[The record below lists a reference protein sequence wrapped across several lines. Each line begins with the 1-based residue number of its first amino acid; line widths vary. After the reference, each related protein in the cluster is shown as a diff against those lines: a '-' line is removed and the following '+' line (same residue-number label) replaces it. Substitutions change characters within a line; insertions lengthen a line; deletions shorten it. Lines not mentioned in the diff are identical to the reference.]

1 MKIAVINIDFLSL
14 CMRAALHAG
23 DSPMARAKNKT
34 LSAAQSL
41 ACNVRLPKQW
51 PLNTNPGR
59 PPNSDLPGNSRIWL
73 GTALRHTQTTGEQ
86 LRNENALAS

>member
-1 MKIAVINIDFLSL
+1 MQGTPPWHEPKIKLYLQLKV
-14 CMRAALHAG
+14 
-23 DSPMARAKNKT
+23 
-34 LSAAQSL
+34 SL
-41 ACNVRLPKQW
+41 AMSAYPNNGLSPQIED
-51 PLNTNPGR
+51 R